1 MPETTRIAAV
11 QMDVRLAAV
20 NHNLACVLE
29 RLGTATN
36 HGARLVVFP
45 ECALT
50 GYGFADADKARAA
63 ACAGQEAVEVIGER
77 CRALGVTAV
86 VGTLL
91 PGRKTVVNAAVTFL
105 PDGGAHVYHKT
116 HLPFLGVDKV
126 VERGDRLDVVETPV
140 GNLGTIICY
149 DLRFPEAARTLALEG
164 ADIIAMPT
172 NWPEGSDAS
181 SDFFTRTR
189 AAENR
194 VFLVV
199 ANRVGTESGFTF
211 IGRSQICDIE
221 GNRIAEADRVDEV
234 ILYADIDPSAAR
246 QKRMVV
252 VPGEY
257 EMDFIA
263 DRCPEAYGMIEGR

>member
-1 MPETTRIAAV
+1 
-11 QMDVRLAAV
+11 MDVRLADV
-20 NHNLACVLE
+20 DYNLARVLD
-29 RLGTATN
+29 RLSAAAE

-50 GYGFADADKARAA
+50 GYGFADPDRARAA
-63 ACAGQEAVEVIGER
+63 ACAGEEATAVIGDR

-91 PGRKTVVNAAVTFL
+91 PASQTVWNAAVTFL
-105 PDGGAHVYHKT
+105 PDGGRHVYHKT
-116 HLPFLGVDKV
+116 HLPFLGVDKI
-126 VERGDRLDVVETPV
+126 VERGSRLDVAETPV
-140 GNLGTIICY
+140 GNVGAIICY
-149 DLRFPEAARTLALEG
+149 DLRFPEAARTLALKG

-172 NWPEGSDAS
+172 NWPEGSEAS

-194 VFLVV
+194 VFLIV

-211 IGRSQICDIE
+211 IGRSQICDLQ

-257 EMDFIA
+257 EMDFIG
-263 DRCPEAYGMIEGR
+263 DRCPEAYSGV